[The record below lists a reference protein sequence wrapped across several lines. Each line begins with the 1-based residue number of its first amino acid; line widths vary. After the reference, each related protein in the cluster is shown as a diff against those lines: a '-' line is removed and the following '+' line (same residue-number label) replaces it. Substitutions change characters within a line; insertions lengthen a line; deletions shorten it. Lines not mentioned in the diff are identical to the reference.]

1 MDIALTERIE
11 RLLARHEEFKRTI
24 AALELEIRTLTL
36 QRNDLQT
43 RIDQANSRIDA
54 VLERLSLKNDATLA
68 EEMTE

>member
-24 AALELEIRTLTL
+24 ATLELEIRTLTL

-43 RIDQANSRIDA
+43 RIDKANSRIDA

-68 EEMTE
+68 EEITE